1 MTHRNEVLRIRPLI
15 SDAGAFMARFLATVA
30 LFLAPVSAFAAN
42 TTVSIIFNSPAST
55 GISCTAGGL
64 FTVPVAAGTQ
74 VASCAVSP
82 SNWSGALTL
91 SGSQAANFA
100 MSGTNIVVGNNS
112 ITTAGTVTLTVTAT
126 P

>member
-1 MTHRNEVLRIRPLI
+1 MKHV
-15 SDAGAFMARFLATVA
+15 LATVA
-30 LFLAPVSAFAAN
+30 LFLAPVPAFAAN
-42 TTVSIIFNSPAST
+42 ITVSIVFNGPAST
-55 GISCTAGGL
+55 AVSCNAGGP
-64 FTVPVAAGTQ
+64 FTVPVAAGTR

-100 MSGTNIVVGNNS
+100 MSGTNIVVGANA
-112 ITTAGTVTLTVTAT
+112 ITTPGTVTLTVTAT